1 MEQVKNDMSN
11 MVRKFPEYYSGY
23 FNRRK
28 NDEKLIQVVT
38 QPFWQSMRLSKKRLD
53 TKDVTMELSIV
64 EEKRKS
70 VLNGP
75 SLYVNKDGNHLVGM
89 SSRNLQVER
98 VFRKND
104 KKIYSKKESEI
115 GVTSMMQSNIEG
127 GEVACPNCG
136 FVEKV
141 ESFIDGCDA
150 CGSKFEV
157 QDFETK
163 VSGFSLEENAGEKLS
178 KTAKRTFLALGI
190 LIFLL
195 VVGAIVGLMVAVVRT
210 QMGYHDAYTLLAI
223 MGLPIAIDVVPICIG
238 CIISLP
244 IVYLFLRMGWIKKFE
259 NRYANEE
266 IVKSVIPAFSAED
279 FCQNLEYKLRN
290 IHMANTVEEVS
301 TFAKCS
307 LHNVVEGYQDVV
319 DCNISHVKFVNA
331 TRITDGYVV
340 DVEVLMKLMIYK
352 GNRIAV
358 RYEKLL
364 LEVYGSNEVVMK
376 KSTALREYKCDNCNS
391 SINILEGST
400 CQYCGSA
407 FDYSDYGWMIK
418 EYQIQKKSAN
428 VYRWTRTVLIGGY
441 LFAFAMCVFLQ
452 GLATD
457 SGIFLLKEIAA
468 SYKVIYDTS
477 EEIQEI
483 CENSIVSTDGKNENG
498 HNPEKEFQ
506 LELEYYTS
514 DVATDVEECVMQMKN
529 EGYVLVEETQNTYVF
544 YRYEEA
550 GEGDIRITITRY
562 EDKIGVFIEPLVTF
576 EYHYHS

>member
-11 MVRKFPEYYSGY
+11 MVRKFPEYYSGC
-23 FNRRK
+23 FNRRA

-53 TKDVTMELSIV
+53 NKDITMELKIT
-64 EEKRKS
+64 EEKSNS
-70 VLNGP
+70 VFDNT
-75 SLYVNKDGNHLVGM
+75 SLDVNKDGHHLVGT
-89 SSRNLQVER
+89 SNRNVQVER
-98 VFRKND
+98 VFRKSD
-104 KKIYSKKESEI
+104 QKIYSKKESEI
-115 GVTSMMQSNIEG
+115 GVITMLQSDIEG

-141 ESFIDGCDA
+141 ESFMDGCDA

-163 VSGFSLEENAGEKLS
+163 VSAFALEENAGKKLS
-178 KTAKRTFLALGI
+178 KTAKITFLALGI
-190 LIFLL
+190 LISLL
-195 VVGAIVGLMVAVVRT
+195 VVGAIVGLFVAVART

-238 CIISLP
+238 CIVSLP
-244 IVYLFLRMGWIKKFE
+244 IVYFFLRIGWIKKFE
-259 NRYANEE
+259 NRYVNEE
-266 IVKSVIPAFSAED
+266 IVKSVIPTFSAED

-290 IHMANTVEEVS
+290 IHMANSVEEVN
-301 TFAKCS
+301 TFAEGS
-307 LHNVVEGYQDVV
+307 LHKIVAGYQDVV
-319 DCNISHVKFVNA
+319 DCNLSHVKFVNA
-331 TRITDGYVV
+331 TKIADGYTV
-340 DVEVLMKLMIYK
+340 DVEVIMKLMILK
-352 GNRIAV
+352 GNRIRV

-364 LEVYGSNEVVMK
+364 LEVYGNDEVVLK

-400 CQYCGSA
+400 CQYCGSV

-418 EYQIQKKSAN
+418 DYQIHKKSAN
-428 VYRWTRTVLIGGY
+428 VYRFTRTALVGGY
-441 LFAFAMCVFLQ
+441 VLVFALCVFLQ

-457 SGIFLLKEIAA
+457 SGIFLLKDIVT

-477 EEIQEI
+477 EEIQSI
-483 CENSIVSTDGKNENG
+483 CDEAVATTAEKEENG
-498 HNPEKEFQ
+498 DSSKKEFQ
-506 LELEYYTS
+506 LELEYYTP
-514 DVATDVEECVMQMKN
+514 DVHADAKECVSQMKN

-544 YRYEEA
+544 YRYQEA
-550 GEGDIRITITRY
+550 REGDIRITITKY
-562 EDKIGVFIEPLVTF
+562 EDRIGVFIEPLVTF